1 MVSSFVW
8 LGADMG
14 NALALHP
21 LERIVSEHEGW
32 LAARVLGYA
41 KDGGY
46 TRYTSTLEEA
56 WRISVAGLSASLI
69 HALRAKE
76 PTPGLSPD
84 YDFAADPVTRFGIDE
99 ARRHRM
105 RGVTLGMFLGLM
117 KYYRRSYQDLV
128 RCSGLDEKTLERGRL
143 FVDCFFDRIEIG
155 FTTEWA
161 SVSAPQRLAELEEAS
176 RSITNEKNRLL
187 TLLESIPSP
196 VMLLDTDGRPVFMNH
211 EAVELLAGPMTPGTH
226 YYRES
231 GSPGLEV
238 GVPRW
243 SRLKRFL
250 KGKAREARFEES
262 IESSAGRRYFLVTVQ
277 RMLDISEKFCGTT
290 IILSDFTDRKH
301 AEDERQRL
309 VEEMEERVR
318 SRTAELLDVNER
330 LVEEIEE
337 RRRSERF
344 FHATIDSLSAPVAIL
359 NGDGDIVTVN
369 RAWRKFADENGCRHP
384 NHFIGDNYL
393 GLCDNVKGKDAVT
406 ASAVARGIR
415 EVTAGRID
423 EFHLE
428 YPCHGPGEQR
438 WFQVRAT
445 RLENGSR
452 GRVAVVHENISEV
465 KKAQE
470 EILSLNRSLE
480 ERIRLRTQQLE
491 CSNREL
497 EGFCYAVSHD
507 LRSHLA
513 RLEGLGRGLVEDC
526 SAGLDNQARH
536 YAERICRISMDLRRA
551 IDSLLDLSRLARCEL
566 GNEAVDLSE
575 VAARVAEELQ
585 RSQPLRRVSFSVE
598 PGVIVRGDPQLLETV
613 VRHLMGN
620 AWKFTSRRKDAEI
633 AFGSTMLHGMKTCFV
648 RDNGVGF
655 DMRYAGCLFQPFQ
668 RLHGP
673 AEFDGAGIGL
683 ATVQRVIQRHGGR
696 IWAEGERGEGAVFFF
711 TFPD

>member
-1 MVSSFVW
+1 M
-8 LGADMG
+8 D
-14 NALALHP
+14 NALTLQP
-21 LERIVSEHEGW
+21 LERIVTEHEGW
-32 LAARVLGYA
+32 LAARALGYA
-41 KDGGY
+41 KSCGY

-56 WRISVAGLSASLI
+56 WRISIAGLSASLI

-76 PTPGLSPD
+76 PIPELSPD
-84 YDFAADPVTRFGIDE
+84 YDSVADPVTLFGIEE

-128 RCSGLDEKTLERGRL
+128 RGSGVDEKTLESGRL
-143 FVDCFFDRIEIG
+143 FIDRFFDRVEIG
-155 FTTEWA
+155 FTTEWS
-161 SVSAPQRLAELEEAS
+161 SVSDPQRLAELEEAN

-187 TLLESIPSP
+187 TLFESIPSP
-196 VMLLDTDGRPVFMNH
+196 VMLLGADGRPVLMNH
-211 EAVELLAGPMTPGTH
+211 AAVELFAGPTPPGTH

-238 GVPRW
+238 AVPRW

-262 IESSAGRRYFLVTVQ
+262 IDTAAGCRYFLVTVQ
-277 RMLDISEKFCGTT
+277 RMLDVSEKFCGTT
-290 IILSDFTDRKH
+290 IILSDFTGRKL
-301 AEDERQRL
+301 AEDELQHL
-309 VEEMEERVR
+309 VAEMEDRIR
-318 SRTAELLDVNER
+318 SRTAELLDANTR
-330 LVEEIEE
+330 LLEEIEE

-344 FHATIDSLSAPVAIL
+344 FHATIDSLTAPVAIL
-359 NGDGDIVTVN
+359 NGEGDIVTVN
-369 RAWRKFADENGCRHP
+369 RAWRKFADENGGLHP
-384 NHFIGDNYL
+384 NHFIGYNYL
-393 GLCDNVKGKDAVT
+393 GLCDNVKGDDAVT

-415 EVTAGRID
+415 ELIAGRIN
-423 EFHLE
+423 EFHVD
-428 YPCHGPGEQR
+428 YPCHSPDEQR
-438 WFQVRAT
+438 WFQVRVT

-480 ERIRLRTQQLE
+480 ERIRHRTQQLE

-513 RLEGLGRGLVEDC
+513 RLEGLGRGLLEDC
-526 SAGLDNQARH
+526 FAGLDNQARH

-566 GNEAVDLSE
+566 SNVTVDLSG
-575 VAARVAEELQ
+575 VAERVAEELHQ
-585 RSQPLRRVSFSVE
+585 LQPLRRVSFSLE

-613 VRHLMGN
+613 MRHLMGN
-620 AWKFTSRRKDAEI
+620 AWKFTSRREDAEI

-655 DMRYAGCLFQPFQ
+655 DMRYAATLFQPFQ

-683 ATVQRVIQRHGGR
+683 ATVQRIIQRHGGR
-696 IWAEGERGEGAVFFF
+696 IWAEGESGKGAVFFF
-711 TFPD
+711 VFPD